1 MQLTDVKFNN
11 LQNFDLFLV
20 QILFVG
26 FFSHLFHSLHSF
38 TKHIFREI
46 PFCMYIVAYWDRC
59 LYFDTFLYKVVT
71 PVST

>member
-26 FFSHLFHSLHSF
+26 FFSNLFHSLHSF

>member
-26 FFSHLFHSLHSF
+26 FFSNLFHSLHSF
-38 TKHIFREI
+38 TKHIFFLSHTSTT
-46 PFCMYIVAYWDRC
+46 PSLYISYTLSLSSLLTQNSKC
-59 LYFDTFLYKVVT
+59 T
-71 PVST
+71 